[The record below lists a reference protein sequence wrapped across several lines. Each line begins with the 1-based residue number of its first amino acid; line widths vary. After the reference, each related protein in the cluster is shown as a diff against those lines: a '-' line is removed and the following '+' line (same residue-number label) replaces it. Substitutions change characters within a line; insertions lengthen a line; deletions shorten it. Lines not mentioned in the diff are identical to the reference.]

1 MAGQSVRDI
10 KTRVGSI
17 KNIQDIT
24 KTMMLVAAA
33 KLSKA
38 ESAIT
43 RLRPYARRLNEMI
56 ADIKLRAEI
65 SHPLLSERKVKKEFV
80 LVVASERGLCG
91 GFNSKIIRK
100 AEDYFAKENT
110 ERRLVLIGKKASS
123 YFGKADKDYPIVKE
137 YHIPDKVS
145 FDFAKIIGE
154 ELVKDYM
161 NERFDRFVVVYNEF
175 KSVFRQEQVTEQLLP
190 IIPKPSTSKF
200 AADYIYEPSAMNI
213 LDSLLPAHFNYQIY
227 RILLESA
234 AAEHAARMT
243 AMEQATTNAK
253 ERIKELILTFNRARQ
268 ASITSEIAE
277 IVTTTMAL

>member
-38 ESAIT
+38 ESRIT
-43 RLRPYARRLNEMI
+43 RLRPYAKRLNEMMG
-56 ADIKLRAEI
+56 DIKLRAEI

-80 LVVASERGLCG
+80 LVITSERGLCG

-100 AEDYFAKENT
+100 AEGYFGKENI
-110 ERRLVLIGKKASS
+110 ERKLVLIGKKGSI
-123 YFGKADKDYPIVKE
+123 YFGKMDREIVKE
-137 YHIPDKVS
+137 YQIPDKVS
-145 FDFAKIIGE
+145 FEFARTIGNE
-154 ELVKDYM
+154 MVTGYIE
-161 NERFDRFVVVYNEF
+161 ERFDRFVAVYNEF
-175 KSVFRQEQVTEQLLP
+175 KSVFRQEQVAEKLLP
-190 IIPKPSTSKF
+190 IIPKPLAAKF
-200 AADYIYEPSAMNI
+200 VHDYIYEPSAEDI

-227 RILLESA
+227 RILLESQ

>member
-56 ADIKLRAEI
+56 TDIKLRAEI
-65 SHPLLSERKVKKEFV
+65 SHPLLLERKVKKEFV
-80 LVVASERGLCG
+80 LVVTSERGLCG

-100 AEDYFAKENT
+100 AEDYFEKENI
-110 ERRLVLIGKKASS
+110 ERRLVLIGKKAIS
-123 YFGKADKDYPIVKE
+123 YFGKVDKDYPIVKE
-137 YHIPDKVS
+137 HQVPDKVS

-154 ELVKDYM
+154 ELVKDYI

-190 IIPKPSTSKF
+190 IIPKKPASKF
-200 AADYIYEPSAMNI
+200 TADYIYEPSATDI

>member
-43 RLRPYARRLNEMI
+43 RLRPYARRLDEMM

-65 SHPLLSERKVKKEFV
+65 RHPLLSERKVKKEFV
-80 LVVASERGLCG
+80 LVVTSERGLCG

-100 AEDYFAKENT
+100 AEGYFGKENI
-110 ERRLVLIGKKASS
+110 ERRLVLIGKKGSI
-123 YFGKADKDYPIVKE
+123 YFGKRDYRIIKE
-137 YHIPDKVS
+137 YKIPDKVS
-145 FDFAKIIGE
+145 FDFAKTIGD
-154 ELVKDYM
+154 ELTRGYIE
-161 NERFDRFVVVYNEF
+161 ERFDRFVAVYNEF
-175 KSVFRQEQVTEQLLP
+175 KSVFRQEQVAEQLLP
-190 IIPKPSTSKF
+190 IVPKTPDSKF
-200 AADYIYEPSAMNI
+200 VHDYIYEPSAMSI
-213 LDSLLPAHFNYQIY
+213 LDSILPAHFNYQIY

-253 ERIKELILTFNRARQ
+253 ERIKELLLTFNRARQ

>member
-38 ESAIT
+38 ESRIT
-43 RLRPYARRLNEMI
+43 RLRPYAKRLNEMMG
-56 ADIKLRAEI
+56 DIKLRAEI

-80 LVVASERGLCG
+80 LVITSERGLCG

-100 AEDYFAKENT
+100 AEGYFGKENI
-110 ERRLVLIGKKASS
+110 ERKLVLIGKKGSI
-123 YFGKADKDYPIVKE
+123 YFGKRDREIVKE
-137 YHIPDKVS
+137 YQIPDKVS
-145 FDFAKIIGE
+145 FEFARTIGNE
-154 ELVKDYM
+154 MVTGYIE
-161 NERFDRFVVVYNEF
+161 ERFDRFVAVYNEF
-175 KSVFRQEQVTEQLLP
+175 KSVFRQEQVAEKLLP
-190 IIPKPSTSKF
+190 IIPKPLAAKF
-200 AADYIYEPSAMNI
+200 VHDYIYEPSAEDI

-227 RILLESA
+227 RILLESQ

>member
-43 RLRPYARRLNEMI
+43 RLRPYARRLNEMM

-65 SHPLLSERKVKKEFV
+65 SHPLLSKRKEKKEFV
-80 LVVASERGLCG
+80 LVVTSERGLCG

-100 AEDYFAKENT
+100 AEAYFSKENI
-110 ERRLVLIGKKASS
+110 ERRLVLIGKKGSS
-123 YFGKADKDYPIVKE
+123 YFGKRDYPIITE
-137 YHIPDKVS
+137 YQIPDKVS
-145 FDFAKIIGE
+145 FEFAKTIGD
-154 ELVKDYM
+154 ELVKDYIE
-161 NERFDRFVVVYNEF
+161 ERFDRFVVVYNEF

-190 IIPKPSTSKF
+190 IVPKEPASKF
-200 AADYIYEPSAMNI
+200 VHDYIYEPSAMDI